1 MGKSD
6 KKMILEIKNVSKSFG
21 GIKALKNIN
30 FSVKEGEI
38 HALIGPN
45 GAGKTTLL
53 NIISGIEKMD
63 SGDIRFKNFS
73 IKGKPP
79 YKRAALGLART
90 FQNLEIFGNLK
101 VFENIL
107 AGLYVRNQKGFL
119 KSGITLKG
127 IDKDLITQSL
137 SILEYVNL
145 LNKKDEL
152 AKNLPIGEQ
161 RLLELGRAIATE
173 PQLILLDEPAAG
185 LNMRETKNLSQL
197 IQKIR
202 NEKAIT
208 ILIVEH
214 DMELVM
220 GISDMITVLNFGE
233 VIAEGE
239 PIMIQKNPSVISA
252 YLGED

>member
-1 MGKSD
+1 
-6 KKMILEIKNVSKSFG
+6 MILDIKNVSKNFG

-30 FSVKEGEI
+30 FSVKKGSI

-45 GAGKTTLL
+45 GAGKTTLM

-63 SGDIRFKNFS
+63 SGDIYFKGFS
-73 IKGKPP
+73 IKDKPP
-79 YKRAALGLART
+79 YKRAEMGLART
-90 FQNLEIFGNLK
+90 FQNLELFGNLT
-101 VFENIL
+101 VLENVIVGMYL
-107 AGLYVRNQKGFL
+107 KNQRGFL
-119 KSGITLKG
+119 SSGIMLRG
-127 IDKDLITQSL
+127 INREIVDKSL
-137 SILEYVNL
+137 SILEYIKL
-145 LNKKDEL
+145 SHRQKEI
-152 AKNLPIGEQ
+152 AKNLPVGEQ
-161 RLLELGRAIATE
+161 RLLEVGRALATE
-173 PQLILLDEPAAG
+173 PELILLDEPAAG

-202 NEKAIT
+202 DEKGIT

-220 GISDMITVLNFGE
+220 GISDLITVLNFGE

-239 PIMIQKNPSVISA
+239 PLMIQKNPHVISA

>member
-1 MGKSD
+1 
-6 KKMILEIKNVSKSFG
+6 MILEIKNVSKNFG
-21 GIKALKNIN
+21 GIKALKNIT
-30 FSVKEGEI
+30 FSVKKGSI

-45 GAGKTTLL
+45 GAGKTTLM

-63 SGDIRFKNFS
+63 GGDIYFKGSS

-79 YKRAALGLART
+79 YKRAEMGLART
-90 FQNLEIFGNLK
+90 FQNLELFGHLTVLENVIVGMYLK
-101 VFENIL
+101 
-107 AGLYVRNQKGFL
+107 AQRGFL
-119 KSGITLKG
+119 SSGIMLRG
-127 IDKDLITQSL
+127 INREIVDKSL
-137 SILEYVNL
+137 SILEYINL
-145 LNKKDEL
+145 PHRQKEI
-152 AKNLPIGEQ
+152 AKNLPVGEQ
-161 RLLELGRAIATE
+161 RLLEVGRALATE
-173 PQLILLDEPAAG
+173 PELILLDEPAAG

-202 NEKAIT
+202 DEKGIT

-220 GISDMITVLNFGE
+220 GISDLITVLNFGE

-239 PIMIQKNPSVISA
+239 PLMIQKNPHVISA